1 MMTVHE
7 VSKLAGVSVR
17 ALHHYDRIGLL
28 HPAEVSDAGYRL
40 YDDTALERLQFILL
54 FKELEFPLKEIRE
67 ILDRPGFDR
76 GKALKQQIAL
86 LEMKKEHLDNLI
98 ALARGIQ
105 TLGVKYMDFTAFD
118 TKKMDE
124 YAKQAKESWGHTAEY
139 QEYEEKSRGRTK
151 EQEQKMGIG
160 LMAIFSE
167 FGKQKEA
174 DPADAAVQALVKK
187 LQDYISQHYYT
198 CSKEILASLG
208 TMYAAGGSMTQ
219 NIDAAGGDGTA
230 EFAAK
235 AIQVYCR

>member
-86 LEMKKEHLDNLI
+86 LEMRKEHLDNLI

-139 QEYEEKSRGRTK
+139 QEYEEKSEGVPKNRSRRW
-151 EQEQKMGIG
+151 G
-160 LMAIFSE
+160 L
-167 FGKQKEA
+167 G
-174 DPADAAVQALVKK
+174 
-187 LQDYISQHYYT
+187 
-198 CSKEILASLG
+198 
-208 TMYAAGGSMTQ
+208 
-219 NIDAAGGDGTA
+219 
-230 EFAAK
+230 
-235 AIQVYCR
+235 

>member
-76 GKALKQQIAL
+76 GKALEQQIAL
-86 LEMKKEHLDNLI
+86 LEMKKEHLDDLI

-124 YAKQAKESWGHTAEY
+124 YAKQAKESWGHTVEY
-139 QEYEEKSRGRTK
+139 QEYEEKSKGRTK

-160 LMAIFSE
+160 LMAILSE

>member
-86 LEMKKEHLDNLI
+86 LEMRKEHLDNLI

>member
-1 MMTVHE
+1 
-7 VSKLAGVSVR
+7 
-17 ALHHYDRIGLL
+17 
-28 HPAEVSDAGYRL
+28 
-40 YDDTALERLQFILL
+40 
-54 FKELEFPLKEIRE
+54 
-67 ILDRPGFDR
+67 
-76 GKALKQQIAL
+76 
-86 LEMKKEHLDNLI
+86 
-98 ALARGIQ
+98 
-105 TLGVKYMDFTAFD
+105 
-118 TKKMDE
+118 
-124 YAKQAKESWGHTAEY
+124 
-139 QEYEEKSRGRTK
+139 
-151 EQEQKMGIG
+151 MGIG